1 MFIKF
6 VKLWRMVSYS
16 FRSYIYIYIYWYIL
30 IKWNSFTMCIESD

>member
-16 FRSYIYIYIYWYIL
+16 FRLDIYIYWYIL
-30 IKWNSFTMCIESD
+30 GKWNSFTMYIESD